1 MTMHIKKIMDGMII
15 LTFLSRSFSEN
26 TSEYFYRQVKK
37 LICKGYKEILVDLT
51 NVYSMD
57 KKVIDV
63 LYELNK
69 LVLASGGTIKLF
81 GVNQEVADIIDNSQ
95 YGNVLKIQRNEVI
108 EDDLLDFAFGRQ
120 ISLAC

>member
-26 TSEYFYRQVKK
+26 ASEYFYRQVKK
-37 LICKGYKEILVDLT
+37 LICKGYKDILVDLT
-51 NVYSMD
+51 NVYVMD
-57 KKVIDV
+57 NKVIDV

-69 LVLASGGTIKLF
+69 LVIASGGTIKLF

-95 YGNVLKIQRNEVI
+95 YGNVLRIQRNEVI
-108 EDDLLDFAFGRQ
+108 EDDLFDLTFGRQ